1 MKRYDLVQ
9 GVNSRGT
16 FACVRA
22 VLPHMIRQRSGHIIT
37 MSPPIELEHMEGK
50 VGYLMSKYGMT
61 ILAMGLAE
69 VSCLTPAF
77 VSELIVFLRKFGNL
91 IFHPMHYGLR
101 R

>member
-1 MKRYDLVQ
+1 VTLAKALWWKNVVDTPMKRYDLVQ
-9 GVNSRGT
+9 GVNSRGS

-22 VLPHMIRQRSGHIIT
+22 VLPYMIKQRSGHIIT

-69 VSCLTPAF
+69 VSNNCSISAF
-77 VSELIVFLRKFGNL
+77 LVESIW
-91 IFHPMHYGLR
+91 
-101 R
+101 